1 MLELTPTELER
12 YRRQMMLPGFG
23 EEAQRRLKSVTAL
36 VTGVGGLGGTAALYL
51 AVAGVGRLILVR
63 GGELRLDDMNRQI
76 LMSDDWVGKPRV
88 SKAKETLEAINPDIQ
103 VEAVYDY
110 ITPQNVDLLVQSAD
124 IALDC
129 AHNFTERNLLN
140 EACVRWRKPMV
151 EAAMDGMEAYLTT
164 IVPGQTP
171 CLSCL
176 FPEKPEWDKRA
187 FAVLGAVSG
196 TLACL
201 TALEAVKLITGFGT
215 PLLSQ
220 LLTMD
225 LGRLEFA
232 KRRSYRDPGCPVC
245 GNAAP
250 WRHFNGKSHSHE
262 VETSAA
268 RAGGETMHEKAGK
281 DFASTP
287 SATHASHSRHQQPKH
302 LSTTARKLA
311 PVQSTNG
318 RSSKR

>member
-1 MLELTPTELER
+1 MIDLTPTELER
-12 YRRQMMLPGFG
+12 YRRQMMLPNFG
-23 EEAQRRLKSVTAL
+23 ELAQKRLKSATIL

-63 GGELRLDDMNRQI
+63 GGDLRLDDMNRQI

-88 SKAKETLEAINPDIQ
+88 FKAKDTLEAVNPDVK
-103 VEAVYDY
+103 VEAVDEYV
-110 ITPQNVDLLVQSAD
+110 TPENVDSLVQSVD
-124 IALDC
+124 MALDC

-151 EAAMDGMEAYLTT
+151 EAAMDGMDAYLTT
-164 IVPGQTP
+164 IIPGVTP

-176 FPEKPEWDKRA
+176 FPEKPEWDRRG

-201 TALEAVKLITGFGT
+201 TALEAIKLITGFSQ

-225 LGRLEFA
+225 LTRMEFA
-232 KRRSYRDPGCPVC
+232 KRRSHRDRSCSVC
-245 GNAAP
+245 GNTAP
-250 WRHFNGKSHSHE
+250 WRQSHSQME
-262 VETSAA
+262 I
-268 RAGGETMHEKAGK
+268 
-281 DFASTP
+281 
-287 SATHASHSRHQQPKH
+287 
-302 LSTTARKLA
+302 
-311 PVQSTNG
+311 TN
-318 RSSKR
+318 SL